1 MCYKLGGRTCTQ
13 AKHTKLK
20 MKTLTSETMTI
31 GAWGLHLS
39 SFVMASIPYLQVI
52 SLLLA
57 IGVSI
62 LTLRKLIKDSKAKR
76 KRSSDE
82 KIF

>member
-1 MCYKLGGRTCTQ
+1 MCYLLGIYIDSKD
-13 AKHTKLK
+13 KHTKLK
-20 MKTLTSETMTI
+20 MKTVTSETLTA
-31 GAWGLHLS
+31 GAWGLHIT
-39 SFVMASIPYLQVI
+39 SFLVASIPYLQVL

-62 LTLRKLIKDSKAKR
+62 LTLRKLVKDSKAK

-82 KIF
+82 EID

>member
-1 MCYKLGGRTCTQ
+1 
-13 AKHTKLK
+13 
-20 MKTLTSETMTI
+20 MKTATSEVMTI

-52 SLLLA
+52 SLILA

-62 LTLRKLIKDSKAKR
+62 LTFRKLVKDSKLKR
-76 KRSSDE
+76 KGSGE
-82 KIF
+82 KIY

>member
-1 MCYKLGGRTCTQ
+1 
-13 AKHTKLK
+13 
-20 MKTLTSETMTI
+20 MKTATSEVLTV
-31 GAWGLHLS
+31 GAWGLHLT
-39 SFVMASIPYLQVI
+39 SFIVASIPYLQAL

-62 LTLRKLIKDSKAKR
+62 LTLRKLVKDSKAK

-82 KIF
+82 ESY

>member
-1 MCYKLGGRTCTQ
+1 
-13 AKHTKLK
+13 
-20 MKTLTSETMTI
+20 MTV